1 MMELGSRSGLKNQKS
16 EYNNIFLVLEV
27 NAFLRV

>member
-16 EYNNIFLVLEV
+16 ECNNTFLVLEI
-27 NAFLRV
+27 NAFVRV